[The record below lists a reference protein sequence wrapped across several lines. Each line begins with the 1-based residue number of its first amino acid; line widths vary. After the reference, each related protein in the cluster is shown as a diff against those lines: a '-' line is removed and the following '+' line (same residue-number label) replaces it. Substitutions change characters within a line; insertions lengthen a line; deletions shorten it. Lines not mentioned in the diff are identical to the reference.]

1 MGASVRTARVVIAL
15 LALAC
20 CGLPLSG
27 QTPNPIP
34 LIDDPLVPTSV
45 APGGA
50 GFTLTVNGTGFVS
63 GSKVNWNGTGLPTS
77 FVSSSRLTASVP
89 GTDVA
94 SAGSGWVTV
103 TNPAPGG
110 GTSLPAF
117 LRIATPIT
125 SPSFVS
131 YSQNTIFNASGMTS
145 LITGDF
151 NGDGKLDLA
160 FIGDQRGP
168 GSASMAGID
177 SYSICIELGNGD
189 GSFQS
194 AVCQPAYSGQGE
206 QPVWVVA
213 GDFNG
218 DGKLDLAV
226 SNNGVGAGSISV
238 YLGNGNGTLQ
248 PPINSASGNGPW
260 FLAVGDFNQ
269 DGKLDLVAENLDNS
283 TPTVTSFVSVLLG
296 KGDGTFQSPVTYASG
311 LDAYSLVVGD
321 FNGDGKL
328 DVVLQPAFNGSTSS
342 TLYFL
347 AGNGDGTFQSP
358 IPAQT
363 VGGDEFISAAADFN
377 GDGKLDLFLA
387 NQSGPGGL
395 PADSILLGKGDGTFQ
410 PEIEYTFGI
419 NTIGST
425 CRAGVVDDL
434 NADGKLDLASCQGNA
449 SVADVVGVQLGNGD
463 GMFQAATNIVALA
476 QVPFPNGIVAG
487 DFKGDGRVDLVVPME
502 GSLSA
507 PFSIYLQGNFPVAS
521 ANPGRLTFS
530 SQDPNTSSPAQ
541 VVTLTNTGTLP
552 VIFSGASIGGTN
564 AASFGQTNTCG
575 ASLAVGASCDINVTF
590 APTTSGQPMATL
602 NISDSAIGSP
612 QVVYLAGATNGP
624 GLTFSPPSIT
634 FNSQYVGTSG
644 LPQSVTLTN
653 TGTAA
658 LSISNV
664 ATSPS
669 DFGFLNACGGSLA
682 AGASCA
688 IGVFFDPTA
697 GGTRT
702 GTLTITDN
710 AAGSPQT
717 VTLTGSGQDFSVAPG
732 SASSATITAG
742 QTASYSIA
750 VAPAG
755 GFAQSVALSCS
766 GGPAG
771 SACAVSPSTIA
782 LSGAAA
788 QTAMLTVTTAA
799 HGSLPPFRGGWPR
812 DARYRQTPMILTLAA
827 MFLLMV
833 VASQF
838 LRREQNLAWIRVVGF
853 AALVTLGLTLTSCGG
868 GSGSGGG
875 GTSPQAGTYTVTV
888 TGNFTSGAT
897 TLSHSA
903 KLTLVVQ

>member
-1 MGASVRTARVVIAL
+1 MGASLRTACVVIGL

-27 QTPNPIP
+27 QSPNPVP
-34 LIDDPLVPTSV
+34 LINDPLVPTSV
-45 APGGA
+45 APGAA

-63 GSKVNWNGTGLPTS
+63 GSVVHWNGTALTTN

-89 GTDVA
+89 STDVA
-94 SAGSGWVTV
+94 SAGSAWVTV

-117 LRIATPIT
+117 LRIATPVT
-125 SPSFVS
+125 TPSFVS

-168 GSASMAGID
+168 GSAAMSGID
-177 SYSICIELGNGD
+177 SFSICIELGNGD

-238 YLGNGNGTLQ
+238 FLGNGDGTLQ
-248 PPINSASGNGPW
+248 PPINSASGNGPG

-269 DGKLDLVAENLDNS
+269 DGKLDLVVENSDNS
-283 TPTVTSFVSVLLG
+283 TPTATSFVSVLLG

-311 LDAYSLVVGD
+311 LNAYPLVVGD

-328 DVVLQPAFNGSTSS
+328 DVVFLSGYTGSSS
-342 TLYFL
+342 SSLYFL

-358 IPAQT
+358 IAAQT
-363 VGGDEFISAAADFN
+363 VGFAEFISAAADFN

-425 CRAGVVDDL
+425 CLAGVVDDL
-434 NADGKLDLASCQGNA
+434 KADGKLDLAFCQGNA
-449 SVADVVGVQLGNGD
+449 SVADVVGFQLGNGD
-463 GMFQAATNIVALA
+463 GTFQAATNIVALA

-521 ANPGRLTFS
+521 ANPGILTFS
-530 SQDPNTSSPAQ
+530 SQDLNTSSPAQ

-552 VIFSGASIGGTN
+552 VTFSGASIGGTN
-564 AASFGQTNTCG
+564 AASFGQSNTCG
-575 ASLAVGASCDINVTF
+575 ASLAAGASCQINVTF
-590 APTTSGQPMATL
+590 TPITPGQPVATL

-624 GLTFSPPSIT
+624 GLVFSPPSIT
-634 FNSQYVGTSG
+634 FASQYVGTSG

-653 TGTAA
+653 TGTAT

-664 ATSPS
+664 ATSSS
-669 DFGFLNACGGSLA
+669 DFAPLNACGSTLA
-682 AGASCA
+682 AGGSCA
-688 IGVFFDPTA
+688 IGVFFDPTVS
-697 GGTRT
+697 GTRT

-717 VTLTGSGQDFSVAPG
+717 VTLTGSGEDFSVAPG
-732 SASSATITAG
+732 AAASATVSAG
-742 QTASYSIA
+742 QTATYSIA

-755 GFAQSVALSCS
+755 GFAASVSLSCS

-771 SACAVSPSTIA
+771 SACAVSPSTMA
-782 LSGAAA
+782 LSGAA
-788 QTAMLTVTTAA
+788 QTAMVTVTTAA
-799 HGSLPPFRGGWPR
+799 HGWLLPFRGGWPR

-827 MFLLMV
+827 MFLLMIA
-833 VASQF
+833 ASQF
-838 LRREQNLAWIRVVGF
+838 LRRSQNLAWIRVAGF

-875 GTSPQAGTYTVTV
+875 GTNPQAGTYTVTV

-897 TLSHSA
+897 TLNHST